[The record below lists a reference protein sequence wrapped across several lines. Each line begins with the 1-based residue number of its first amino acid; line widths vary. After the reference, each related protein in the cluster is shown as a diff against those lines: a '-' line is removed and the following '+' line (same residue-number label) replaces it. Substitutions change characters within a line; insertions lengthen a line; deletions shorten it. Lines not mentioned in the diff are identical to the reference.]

1 MGRRKDDEGKGGEDK
16 DGIAEAYI
24 GRPTERRHKE
34 KVAFGKANVS

>member
-1 MGRRKDDEGKGGEDK
+1 MKVKGGEDNCDK

-34 KVAFGKANVS
+34 KVAFCKANVS